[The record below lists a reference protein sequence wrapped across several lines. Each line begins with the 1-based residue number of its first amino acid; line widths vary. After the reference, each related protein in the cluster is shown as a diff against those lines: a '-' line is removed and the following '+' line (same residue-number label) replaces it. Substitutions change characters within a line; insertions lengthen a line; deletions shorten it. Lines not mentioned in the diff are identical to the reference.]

1 MPEYLAP
8 GVYVEEVS
16 FRPKSIEGVSTSVAG
31 FIGPTRFGPVGGEP
45 ELLTSFADF
54 ERIFGGLDNIRFDDD
69 TGQPQTPGSPNYVAH
84 AARAFFDNGGS
95 KLYVVRVYGEA
106 DPDNPREYANR
117 AIGSPVQ
124 FTLRSRF
131 PGLAGEMRIIFA
143 LRSLPMAIRRE
154 TIDPTIIHLSGARPW
169 SVAYVRDRLTP
180 TSFGGVA
187 IAEGLYDLV
196 PDGERFRL
204 ESADGTTVDLD
215 DLDPGRHIVHRVVL
229 TIRVRRPG
237 QFEDEMI
244 WDDVVAHPRGR
255 DPLTAIFARNP
266 ESRLRQ
272 LTIPFWIDDGSTP
285 TSGPRTTS
293 GAALLRA
300 LVTPSSLYALSLGI
314 LTPREARD
322 YVESLS
328 PRQSLP

>member
-69 TGQPQTPGSPNYVAH
+69 
-84 AARAFFDNGGS
+84 NGGS

-143 LRSLPMAIRRE
+143 LRSLPMAIRRD